1 MALNV
6 PNDRQESQKL
16 IFTREDFITRVTSTH
31 KTKIYHWNNN
41 AIKKERLFCN

>member
-6 PNDRQESQKL
+6 PNDRKNFAKKL

-31 KTKIYHWNNN
+31 KTKIYHL
-41 AIKKERLFCN
+41 K